1 MMSRLSAFRPR
12 RATNC
17 LLAGAAVLLAGPA
30 GAQSTLYKITEPDGR
45 ITYTDRPVTN
55 TTGRVSPVSGNGVA
69 GAPIDDSI
77 ATLPLALRSV
87 ATRFPVTLYTAT
99 DCVPCD
105 RGREYLRQRGVPFR
119 ERLAS
124 TDADR
129 EAWQRVVGAP
139 EAPAVSIGTQMLRGF
154 APDTWGEYLD
164 VAGYPRDGRLPPN
177 YQPPPVGPVAQ
188 ARPGSSGT
196 TAAEGAA
203 SGAAPAAPSIGLPS
217 PPPAATDT
225 GVPVPAIRF

>member
-1 MMSRLSAFRPR
+1 MSRLSAVRLR

-55 TTGRVSPVSGNGVA
+55 TTGRVSPVGGNGVA

-77 ATLPLALRSV
+77 ATLPVALRSV

-139 EAPAVSIGTQMLRGF
+139 EAPALSIGTQMLRGF
-154 APDTWGEYLD
+154 APDTWAEYLE

-196 TAAEGAA
+196 TAGEPAIPVNTPAPPLPA
-203 SGAAPAAPSIGLPS
+203 SPA
-217 PPPAATDT
+217 PAATDT